1 MNVTT
6 WIYLKVHLKFVYKK
20 YTKRIFPCIIFVM
33 YKTNGIMFRI
43 TCVWDPP
50 VCNQEPRL
58 HVGDELISEIFMSR
72 FNCFYFLAP

>member
-6 WIYLKVHLKFVYKK
+6 WIYLKVHLKIVYKK
-20 YTKRIFPCIIFVM
+20 YTKRIFPCIKFVM
-33 YKTNGIMFRI
+33 SKTNGIMF
-43 TCVWDPP
+43 CVWDRPHCA